1 MDVVLISQCQTSLMS
16 NIHMSATYISLP
28 PIKSRA
34 SSFPIYVAT
43 LFSRCTQQQTRPI
56 SGMPP
61 NWLPFRRHASIDDIY
76 GTSHHIRILADHSH
90 HTTAIQTWRNDSEN
104 TFRHFNACLML
115 GGPVRRMCERYVL
128 TDTETHFALI
138 ARQTQTR
145 LVWFCVW
152 LMEWSGEVEAALQ
165 EVLLYLS
172 DAHIC
177 CQAYV
182 YWGFEHSFI
191 HCIARSVCRLIRTSN
206 ESCKTRSRS
215 LAVVSCGVSIPWGV
229 LHVWVCLCVDVDRD
243 HFGALAHW
251 TNAAKETR
259 LPSLRR
265 DRSGHKEKGFIYRR
279 VATVTFSWTLN
290 TVVPRCVVLC
300 CL

>member
-104 TFRHFNACLML
+104 TFRQYSILRNIGNIHVSLQCLL
-115 GGPVRRMCERYVL
+115 DAWWTSATYVWKICMC
-128 TDTETHFALI
+128 A
-138 ARQTQTR
+138 QTQR
-145 LVWFCVW
+145 RIPH
-152 LMEWSGEVEAALQ
+152 WS
-165 EVLLYLS
+165 
-172 DAHIC
+172 
-177 CQAYV
+177 
-182 YWGFEHSFI
+182 
-191 HCIARSVCRLIRTSN
+191 
-206 ESCKTRSRS
+206 
-215 LAVVSCGVSIPWGV
+215 
-229 LHVWVCLCVDVDRD
+229 HVR
-243 HFGALAHW
+243 
-251 TNAAKETR
+251 
-259 LPSLRR
+259 LRR
-265 DRSGHKEKGFIYRR
+265 G
-279 VATVTFSWTLN
+279 
-290 TVVPRCVVLC
+290 
-300 CL
+300 